1 MSILKCTG
9 LVKKYGANI
18 ALDSI
23 DFEIESG
30 GIIGLLGPNGSG
42 KTTFIKLICGLL
54 TPDSGSIKVGG
65 NDVGV
70 ESKKIV
76 AYHPDHMFLSN
87 MLTVIKEIEYFTDFF
102 EDFNP
107 DKARTLLSDL
117 GVDEDAMIGTLS
129 KGNKEKVSL
138 ILTMSRAAKLYLLDE
153 PIAGVDPATR
163 DYILGT
169 ILRNYS
175 EGSAV
180 VISTHLISDIEPA
193 LDRVVFLNKGRIILD
208 GEAEKIRNVNGKSI
222 DELFREEFKW

>member
-65 NDVGV
+65 KDVGV

-87 MLTVIKEIEYFTDFF
+87 MLTVKKEIEYFTDFF

-193 LDRVVFLNKGRIILD
+193 LDRVIFLNKGRIILD

>member
-9 LVKKYGANI
+9 LVKKYGANV

-23 DFEIESG
+23 DFEIENG

-87 MLTVIKEIEYFTDFF
+87 MLTVKKEIEYFTDFF

-107 DKARTLLSDL
+107 DKARVLLSDL

-193 LDRVVFLNKGRIILD
+193 LDRVIFLNKGRIILD
-208 GEAEKIRNVNGKSI
+208 GEAEKIRNFNGKSI

>member
-23 DFEIESG
+23 DFEIECG
-30 GIIGLLGPNGSG
+30 GVIGLLGPNGSG
-42 KTTFIKLICGLL
+42 KTTFIKLVCGLL

-87 MLTVIKEIEYFTDFF
+87 MLTVKKEIEYFTDFF

-193 LDRVVFLNKGRIILD
+193 LDRVIFLNKGRIILD
-208 GEAEKIRNVNGKSI
+208 GVAENIRNVNGISI

>member
-1 MSILKCTG
+1 MSILNCTG
-9 LVKKYGANI
+9 LVKKYGANV

-23 DFEIESG
+23 DFEIENG

-87 MLTVIKEIEYFTDFF
+87 MLTVKKEIEYFTDFF

-107 DKARTLLSDL
+107 DKARSLLSDL

-180 VISTHLISDIEPA
+180 IISTHLISDIEPA
-193 LDRVVFLNKGRIILD
+193 LDRVIFLNKGRIILD
-208 GEAEKIRNVNGKSI
+208 GEADNIRKVNGKSI

>member
-1 MSILKCTG
+1 MSILNCTG
-9 LVKKYGANI
+9 LVKKYGANV

-23 DFEIESG
+23 DFEIENG

-87 MLTVIKEIEYFTDFF
+87 MLTVKKEIDYFSDFF
-102 EDFNP
+102 DDFNP
-107 DKARTLLSDL
+107 EKARSLLSDL

-180 VISTHLISDIEPA
+180 IISTHLISDIEPA
-193 LDRVVFLNKGRIILD
+193 LDRVIFLNKGRIILD
-208 GEAEKIRNVNGKSI
+208 GEADNIRKVNGKSI